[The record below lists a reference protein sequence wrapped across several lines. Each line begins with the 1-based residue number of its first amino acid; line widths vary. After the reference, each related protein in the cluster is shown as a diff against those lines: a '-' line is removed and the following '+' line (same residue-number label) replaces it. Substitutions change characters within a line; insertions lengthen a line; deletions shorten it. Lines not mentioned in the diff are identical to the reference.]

1 MRRKSLSKRDPRHGS
16 VNGYVN
22 YLCRC
27 QRCRKAWAK
36 YHKAYM
42 DRHPEQQEKARM
54 RQRERRERK
63 TEAAA

>member
-42 DRHPEQQEKARM
+42 DRHPEQQKARM